1 MDNIAKQTFYIDVI
15 DDRVKLSPNSVW
27 QSDTY
32 KERTSALKA
41 GRRLAQQLGRSDIS
55 TLIDKGWYLNPSWN
69 KSSVGVKHH
78 LHVYLIKLTIYT
90 DKTYS
95 RLVEEVIK

>member
-1 MDNIAKQTFYIDVI
+1 MQAVKQIFYIDVI

-32 KERTSALKA
+32 KEKTLALRA
-41 GRRLAQQLGRSDIS
+41 GRRLVQELRRSDIS
-55 TLIDKGWYLNPSWN
+55 TLTNKGWYLNPSWN
-69 KSSVGVKHH
+69 KSCVGVKHH
-78 LHVYLIKLTIYT
+78 LHVYLIKLTIYS
-90 DKTYS
+90 DKTHS